1 MLFLETDMN
10 HTDVMLGFSWRG
22 DAGARSPVES
32 GPARMW
38 TVLHNYPAA
47 LLAL

>member
-10 HTDVMLGFSWRG
+10 HTDVMLGFSGRG
-22 DAGARSPVES
+22 DAGPRSPVES

-38 TVLHNYPAA
+38 TVHNYPAA